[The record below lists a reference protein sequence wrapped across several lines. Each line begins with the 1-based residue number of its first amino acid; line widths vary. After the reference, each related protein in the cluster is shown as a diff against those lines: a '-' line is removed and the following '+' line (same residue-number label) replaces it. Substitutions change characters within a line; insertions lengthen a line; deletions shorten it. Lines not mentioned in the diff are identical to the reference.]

1 MFEGESLKMKMLDLD
16 VGFDRG
22 AGEEIFHFD
31 EIEFVQVFCWFVHLD
46 KIWCDQIFFF
56 GIVSFEVAFSKVK
69 VLKCFMNTRF

>member
-31 EIEFVQVFCWFVHLD
+31 ETEFCPGLLL
-46 KIWCDQIFFF
+46 IC
-56 GIVSFEVAFSKVK
+56 G
-69 VLKCFMNTRF
+69 LG